1 MSVSELA
8 RRAARAAARLRA
20 DHGIGPADALCPFG
34 LAERL
39 GIIVRLVA
47 LPSME
52 GMYAPAPRPTILVS
66 AERPPG
72 RRRYTCGH
80 ELGHHIFGHG
90 MRLDELADNVE
101 TPWSPDEFVAHRFA
115 GGLLMP
121 KLAVE
126 SAFTRRGWSMP
137 APRPEDV
144 FIVAQ
149 ELGVG
154 YATLVGYLERTLQ
167 CVSSAAADA
176 LRTATLHRL
185 RSRLA
190 GFQID
195 HDLVVADEH
204 WGRRPI
210 DIEVGDVVLV
220 PRSAT
225 YEGICAIVE
234 ARPRP
239 HLRAVAP
246 GVGML
251 ALGTGPST
259 AIRVSRRGFT
269 GLTRYR
275 HLEEA
280 SDAR

>member
-39 GIIVRLVA
+39 GIIVHLVA
-47 LPSME
+47 VPSME
-52 GMYAPAPRPTILVS
+52 GMYAPVPGPTILVS

-80 ELGHHIFGHG
+80 ELGHHTFGHG
-90 MRLDELADNVE
+90 TRLDELADNAE
-101 TPWSPDEFVAHRFA
+101 TPWSPEEFVAHRFA
-115 GGLLMP
+115 AGLLMP

-126 SAFTRRGWSMP
+126 SAFMRRGWSMS

-144 FIVAQ
+144 FVVAQ
-149 ELGVG
+149 DLGVG
-154 YATLVGYLERTLQ
+154 YATLVSHLERTLQ
-167 CVSSAAADA
+167 CVSLAVADA
-176 LRTATLHRL
+176 LRTVALRRL

-190 GFQID
+190 GFQVD
-195 HDLVVADEH
+195 HDLVVVDEH

-220 PRSAT
+220 PRST
-225 YEGICAIVE
+225 TCEGICAILE
-234 ARPRP
+234 ARPSP

-251 ALGTGPST
+251 GLGTGSRT